1 MNTEFASAFTA
12 GIPMDR
18 LQQQVPAA
26 FADRAHPDVS
36 SRYVFI
42 STVQLIEALMDAGF
56 QPVNA
61 RQTNAR
67 DERAQFTRHMI
78 RFRHARESLSLR
90 EVVPEV
96 ILINAHDATSF
107 YQLRAGLYRPLC
119 TNGLIAR
126 IGDFGV
132 IHVPHRGNI
141 IQNVVDGALSI
152 MRGFSTVG
160 EVIERM
166 AVTMLSDDAK
176 LNFSEAA
183 ARLRY
188 GCLGHIPYRPSRLLE
203 ARRTVDAGND
213 VWHVYNVV
221 QEAIMR
227 GGVVGMS
234 ASGRAGRTRGIRAIR
249 EDVRLNTGLWNL
261 AVNLLRE

>member
-1 MNTEFASAFTA
+1 MDTEFAHAFTA
-12 GIPMDR
+12 GISMER
-18 LQQQVPAA
+18 LQEQVPAA
-26 FADRAHPDVS
+26 FSDRPHPEVS
-36 SRYVFI
+36 ARYVFI
-42 STVQLIEALMDAGF
+42 STVQLIQALMDAGF

-67 DERAQFTRHMI
+67 HDPQFTKHMI

-96 ILINAHDATSF
+96 ILINAHDASSV
-107 YQLRAGLYRPLC
+107 YQLRAGIYRPVC

-126 IGDFGV
+126 MGDFGV

-141 IQNVVDGALSI
+141 IQNVVDGAISI

-166 AVTMLSDDAK
+166 SLRLLCNEEMLDFAA
-176 LNFSEAA
+176 AA

-188 GCLGHIPYRPSRLLE
+188 GDAGRVPYKHSRLLE
-203 ARRTVDAGND
+203 ARRSSDEGND
-213 VWHVYNVV
+213 LWHVYNVV
-221 QEAIMR
+221 QEAIIR
-227 GGVVGMS
+227 GGVPGTT
-234 ASGRAGRTRGIRAIR
+234 ASGRAGRTRCIRAIK